1 MSNEEQAS
9 KPRENG
15 LHEYSDIEHRI
26 LDAAREVF
34 IRKGYDNATMSDIAL
49 LAGMS
54 RTSVNYY
61 FRNKE
66 RLFEAIFE
74 EVIATILPSLED
86 IADSGDTFLEKIDRI
101 ITQYIELLLQ
111 KPNLPVFLTREV
123 HRDPHH
129 VLDIVLSRLK
139 PYDVPGKLLRQ
150 MEKEI
155 DENNLKRIPVTD
167 ITTTVI
173 GSIAF
178 PMIAKELL
186 TCLFFDDDPE
196 KFIEYYKGRRALTM
210 EILRNLLKPEQ
221 TR

>member
-1 MSNEEQAS
+1 MSNKKNTTNPVDNATHQ
-9 KPRENG
+9 
-15 LHEYSDIEHRI
+15 YCDIEHRI

-111 KPNLPVFLTREV
+111 KPNLPVFLAREIQRD
-123 HRDPHH
+123 HRQ
-129 VLDIVLSRLK
+129 VLDIVQARLE
-139 PYDVPGKLLRQ
+139 PSDVPGKLMRQ
-150 MEKEI
+150 LETEMEQGR
-155 DENNLKRIPVTD
+155 LKRMPVAD
-167 ITTTVI
+167 IATTII
-173 GSIAF
+173 GCLAF
-178 PMIAKELL
+178 PMIVRELI
-186 TCLFFDDDPE
+186 TSLFFNGDME
-196 KFIEYYKGRRALTM
+196 EFRRYYKSRRELTIR
-210 EILRNLLKPEQ
+210 ILRNLLE
-221 TR
+221 TE